1 MGTYY
6 NRRFRHFEVA
16 LLLALAVTL
25 LWGASSADRQET
37 LSRKLIRLHVIAN
50 SDSEADQS
58 LKLAVRDAVLAQA
71 TALLEQSADREDA
84 WRQLETS
91 LPELEQTAARVCGDR
106 YPVRATLTTAEFP
119 LKEYDGFA
127 LPAGRYPA
135 LRVIIGEGAGR
146 NWWCVVYPPLCTAAC
161 TDLEGAAIEAGLAQD
176 EVRLITDQQGY
187 TLRFRAVELWQ
198 QVRRWV
204 GK

>member
-25 LWGASSADRQET
+25 LWGASASDCQET

-91 LPELEQTAARVCGDR
+91 LPELEQTAARVCGGR

-161 TDLEGAAIEAGLAQD
+161 TDLEGAAIEAGLKQD